1 MATKAKNIL
10 SSLYKLGHDLY
21 VLVCQRFT
29 PYPPPCKSLI
39 NSVFTPYSDYY
50 NLITAVQPSGC
61 HGCDFSV

>member
-29 PYPPPCKSLI
+29 PPCKSLI

>member
-29 PYPPPCKSLI
+29 PPPCKSLI
-39 NSVFTPYSDYY
+39 SSVFTPYSDYY

>member
-10 SSLYKLGHDLY
+10 SSLYKFGYNLY
-21 VLVCQRFT
+21 VLVCQQFT
-29 PYPPPCKSLI
+29 PPPCKLLI
-39 NSVFTPYSDYY
+39 SSVFTLYSDYY